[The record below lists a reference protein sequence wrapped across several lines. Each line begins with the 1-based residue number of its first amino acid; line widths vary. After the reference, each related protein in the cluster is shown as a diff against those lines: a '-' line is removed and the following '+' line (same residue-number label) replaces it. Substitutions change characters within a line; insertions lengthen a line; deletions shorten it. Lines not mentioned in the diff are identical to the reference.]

1 MRLLAALFY
10 NPAIQGGVGVAFDNA
25 ESPRERARRD
35 VVAFAA
41 SIITCFDNAMRE
53 YSLTRSAL
61 LRAELAAK
69 LDGLRLRRRRRQD
82 GGGRGGGVDRE
93 ATPRTY
99 HFCFSDDSLSQQS
112 MANSTDP
119 APLIDHHREGLFA
132 EGGADI
138 ANYTPEHVY
147 RGAGGRGYWNEIE
160 ARTETSVA
168 TAIPEIRGEEQV
180 PARRTYDLS
189 LSLRRRP
196 NALRRF
202 RDIVRASEE
211 ASFPWRRVV
220 VDNEPWLR
228 PDSCV
233 MLNLYKYNAS
243 FVECMLTAISEL
255 WTVARIQRRP
265 NAKEQ
270 CTCTF
275 RPENLQGFRDV
286 SRAMRPKPTR
296 GDGSLHLVETK
307 EAPLQ
312 PVPPLSVAQAVPT
325 TRLCVQPNE
334 QLLYLHPPA
343 RDAACQSHSP
353 VPPFDLRQIIAL
365 LFKAN

>member
-1 MRLLAALFY
+1 MSDIMPRGFEARSSKECNLHLNIGHVQNFFLAYMKNEYSPFPGDHGKKSKSRSSSSSSQTSKSPQLHRQANNDLTYLRSSLNDWSVPLDSRARLYAIIKHFSSKRGRFWRVRTKLVRAARWPALVEHLLADMRLLAALFY

-202 RDIVRASEE
+202 RDIVRG
-211 ASFPWRRVV
+211 
-220 VDNEPWLR
+220 
-228 PDSCV
+228 
-233 MLNLYKYNAS
+233 
-243 FVECMLTAISEL
+243 L
-255 WTVARIQRRP
+255 W
-265 NAKEQ
+265 
-270 CTCTF
+270 
-275 RPENLQGFRDV
+275 
-286 SRAMRPKPTR
+286 S
-296 GDGSLHLVETK
+296 
-307 EAPLQ
+307 
-312 PVPPLSVAQAVPT
+312 
-325 TRLCVQPNE
+325 
-334 QLLYLHPPA
+334 
-343 RDAACQSHSP
+343 
-353 VPPFDLRQIIAL
+353 
-365 LFKAN
+365 